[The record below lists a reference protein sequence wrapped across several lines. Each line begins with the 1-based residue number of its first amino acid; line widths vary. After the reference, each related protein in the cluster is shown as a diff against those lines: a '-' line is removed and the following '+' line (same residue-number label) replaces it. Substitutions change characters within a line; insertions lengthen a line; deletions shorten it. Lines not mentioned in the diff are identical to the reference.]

1 MQVQFNKPV
10 TIGAH
15 TYGKGQHEVP
25 AADVKDNWFFDALV
39 KEGSAVVLRAEE
51 GEAVGEVENDAPAS
65 AEHSENA
72 DAQAETATADE
83 TAAEQPAADEKKA
96 SKAKTKAAA
105 KETGDA

>member
-51 GEAVGEVENDAPAS
+51 GEAMGEVENDAPAA

-72 DAQAETATADE
+72 DAAAQE
-83 TAAEQPAADEKKA
+83 AEQPAADEKKA

>member
-51 GEAVGEVENDAPAS
+51 REAQGEIENDAPAS
-65 AEHSENA
+65 AEHSEEA
-72 DAQAETATADE
+72 
-83 TAAEQPAADEKKA
+83 PAA
-96 SKAKTKAAA
+96 KAKGKTKVAT
-105 KETGDA
+105 KEIGDV

>member
-51 GEAVGEVENDAPAS
+51 GEAQDEVANDAPAA
-65 AEHSENA
+65 AEHSEEA
-72 DAQAETATADE
+72 PAQTEEA
-83 TAAEQPAADEKKA
+83 PAAKA
-96 SKAKTKAAA
+96 KGKTKAGA

>member
-25 AADVKDNWFFDALV
+25 AADAKDNWFFDALV

-51 GEAVGEVENDAPAS
+51 GEAMAEVENDAPAA
-65 AEHSENA
+65 AEHSEEA
-72 DAQAETATADE
+72 VAETE
-83 TAAEQPAADEKKA
+83 TTPVEEVPAEQPAAEDKKA

>member
-15 TYGKGQHEVP
+15 TYGKGQHEVA

-51 GEAVGEVENDAPAS
+51 REAVAEVANDAPAA
-65 AEHSENA
+65 AEHSEEA
-72 DAQAETATADE
+72 
-83 TAAEQPAADEKKA
+83 PAGKGKG
-96 SKAKTKAAA
+96 KTKAAA

>member
-51 GEAVGEVENDAPAS
+51 GEAMAEVANDAPAA
-65 AEHSENA
+65 AEHSE
-72 DAQAETATADE
+72 DAPAEAE
-83 TAAEQPAADEKKA
+83 EAAAPK
-96 SKAKTKAAA
+96 SKAKSKAAA

>member
-51 GEAVGEVENDAPAS
+51 GEAQDEVENDAPAA
-65 AEHSENA
+65 AEHSEEA
-72 DAQAETATADE
+72 
-83 TAAEQPAADEKKA
+83 PAAKA
-96 SKAKTKAAA
+96 KGKTKAGAKAGA